1 MVVES
6 GFTGPRFDRDECFP
20 YNFNFSATRL
30 KVDLGRG
37 DKKIMS
43 YAIIKT
49 GGKQFAVENG
59 QTLRVPSIEGKEG
72 SSVDV
77 QALVVGGGKDAKI
90 GGDATVKAKIV
101 GHGRAEKVI
110 VFKKK
115 RRKQYKRKQGHR
127 QGYTEIKIEK
137 I

>member
-1 MVVES
+1 
-6 GFTGPRFDRDECFP
+6 
-20 YNFNFSATRL
+20 
-30 KVDLGRG
+30 
-37 DKKIMS
+37 MS

-49 GGKQFAVENG
+49 GGKQFAVEDG

-72 SSVDV
+72 SKIDV
-77 QALVVGGGKDAKI
+77 QALVLGTGKDVKL
-90 GGDATVKAKIV
+90 GEGTVQATVV
-101 GHGRAEKVI
+101 GHGRGEKVI

-127 QGYTEIKIEK
+127 QDYTEIKIEK